1 MAIEQ
6 IDIENFLQLSE
17 EYPILDVRSP
27 GEFSHAHIP
36 GALPLP
42 LLQMI
47 KEKLLERLTNRKAG
61 RLP

>member
-6 IDIENFLQLSE
+6 IDIEKFLQLAN

-36 GALPLP
+36 GRIVIAPFY
-42 LLQMI
+42 
-47 KEKLLERLTNRKAG
+47 
-61 RLP
+61 